1 VVLLVRNTGFVI
13 CSIKAKKL
21 HNEKTSQDV
30 AASLMIPI
38 LSLNYVKRIPIK
50 HADLDQAIV
59 KLSRNREGIVMICG
73 ECNKSSYKRP
83 MVVSIETRIK

>member
-1 VVLLVRNTGFVI
+1 MQEIENFDCVRCN
-13 CSIKAKKL
+13 K
-21 HNEKTSQDV
+21 
-30 AASLMIPI
+30 
-38 LSLNYVKRIPIK
+38 PIK